1 MSNYILPVIVLVIVM
16 YGVYKK
22 IDVYD
27 VFIEGAKDSV
37 KLVINMFPCI
47 LAMIFAVNIFLNSG
61 LLEIFSNSKILSII
75 LMRPISANASLSILN
90 DIFKISGP
98 DSYIGFV
105 GSIIQGC
112 TDTTIYVLALY
123 FGSVKITKT
132 RHALWA
138 GLFADF
144 CGLVAAFVLCY
155 IFFK

>member
-1 MSNYILPVIVLVIVM
+1 MSNYILPIIVLVIVM

-27 VFIEGAKDSV
+27 VFIEGAKDGV

-61 LLEIFSNSKILSII
+61 LLEFFSNSKILSII

-90 DIFKISGP
+90 DIFKTSGP

-112 TDTTIYVLALY
+112 TDTTFYILTLY
-123 FGSVKITKT
+123 FGSVKIKKM
-132 RHALWA
+132 RYS
-138 GLFADF
+138 LFVCLCADLI
-144 CGLVAAFVLCY
+144 GAISA
-155 IFFK
+155 IFLARLFF

>member
-1 MSNYILPVIVLVIVM
+1 MSNYILPVIVLAIVM

-75 LMRPISANASLSILN
+75 IMRPISANASLSILN

-112 TDTTIYVLALY
+112 TDTTFYILTLY
-123 FGSVKITKT
+123 FGSVKIKKM
-132 RHALWA
+132 RYS
-138 GLFADF
+138 LFVCLCADLI
-144 CGLVAAFVLCY
+144 GAISA
-155 IFFK
+155 IFLARLFF

>member
-1 MSNYILPVIVLVIVM
+1 MSNYILPVIVLAIVM

-112 TDTTIYVLALY
+112 TDTTFYILTLY
-123 FGSVKITKT
+123 FGSVKIKKM
-132 RHALWA
+132 RYS
-138 GLFADF
+138 LFVWLCADLI
-144 CGLVAAFVLCY
+144 GAISA
-155 IFFK
+155 IFLARLFF

>member
-90 DIFKISGP
+90 DIFKTSGP
-98 DSYIGFV
+98 DSHIGFV

-112 TDTTIYVLALY
+112 TDTTFYILTLY
-123 FGSVKITKT
+123 FGSVKIKKM
-132 RHALWA
+132 RYS
-138 GLFADF
+138 LFVCLCADLI
-144 CGLVAAFVLCY
+144 GAISA
-155 IFFK
+155 IFLARLFF

>member
-16 YGVYKK
+16 YGIYKK

-112 TDTTIYVLALY
+112 TDTTFYILTLY
-123 FGSVKITKT
+123 FGSVKIKKM
-132 RHALWA
+132 RYS
-138 GLFADF
+138 LFVCLCADLI
-144 CGLVAAFVLCY
+144 GAISA
-155 IFFK
+155 IFLARLFF

>member
-1 MSNYILPVIVLVIVM
+1 MSNYILPIIVLVIVM

-61 LLEIFSNSKILSII
+61 LLEFFSNSKILSIM

-90 DIFKISGP
+90 DIFKTSGP

-112 TDTTIYVLALY
+112 TDTTFYILTLY
-123 FGSVKITKT
+123 FGSVKIKKM
-132 RHALWA
+132 RYS
-138 GLFADF
+138 LFVCLCADLI
-144 CGLVAAFVLCY
+144 GAISA
-155 IFFK
+155 IFLARLFF

>member
-112 TDTTIYVLALY
+112 TDTTFYILTLY
-123 FGSVKITKT
+123 FGSVKIKKM
-132 RHALWA
+132 RYS
-138 GLFADF
+138 LFVCLCADLI
-144 CGLVAAFVLCY
+144 GAISA
-155 IFFK
+155 IFLASLFF

>member
-61 LLEIFSNSKILSII
+61 LLEIFLNSKILSII

-112 TDTTIYVLALY
+112 TDTTFYILTLY
-123 FGSVKITKT
+123 FGSVKIKKM
-132 RHALWA
+132 RYS
-138 GLFADF
+138 LFVCLCADLI
-144 CGLVAAFVLCY
+144 GAISA
-155 IFFK
+155 IFLARLFF

>member
-1 MSNYILPVIVLVIVM
+1 MCNYILPVIVLVIVM

-90 DIFKISGP
+90 DIFKIYGP

-112 TDTTIYVLALY
+112 TDTTFYILTLY
-123 FGSVKITKT
+123 FGSVKIKKM
-132 RHALWA
+132 RYS
-138 GLFADF
+138 LFVCLCADLIGAISAIF
-144 CGLVAAFVLCY
+144 LAR
-155 IFFK
+155 IFF

>member
-90 DIFKISGP
+90 DIFKTSGP

-112 TDTTIYVLALY
+112 TDTTFYILTLY
-123 FGSVKITKT
+123 FGSVKIKKM
-132 RHALWA
+132 RYS
-138 GLFADF
+138 LFVCLCADLI
-144 CGLVAAFVLCY
+144 GAISA
-155 IFFK
+155 IFLARLFF

>member
-112 TDTTIYVLALY
+112 TDTTFYILTLY
-123 FGSVKITKT
+123 FGSIKIKKM
-132 RHALWA
+132 RYS
-138 GLFADF
+138 LFVCLCADLI
-144 CGLVAAFVLCY
+144 GAISA
-155 IFFK
+155 IFLARLFF

>member
-112 TDTTIYVLALY
+112 TDTTFYILTLY
-123 FGSVKITKT
+123 FGSVKIKKM
-132 RHALWA
+132 RYS
-138 GLFADF
+138 LFVCLCADLI
-144 CGLVAAFVLCY
+144 GAISA
-155 IFFK
+155 IFLARLFF

>member
-27 VFIEGAKDSV
+27 IFVEGAKDSV

-61 LLEIFSNSKILSII
+61 LLEFFSNSKILSII

-90 DIFKISGP
+90 DIFKTSGP

-112 TDTTIYVLALY
+112 TDTTFYILTLY
-123 FGSVKITKT
+123 FGSVKIKKM
-132 RHALWA
+132 RYS
-138 GLFADF
+138 LFVCLCADLI
-144 CGLVAAFVLCY
+144 GAISA
-155 IFFK
+155 IFLARLFF

>member
-90 DIFKISGP
+90 DIFKRYGP

-112 TDTTIYVLALY
+112 TDTTFYILTLY
-123 FGSVKITKT
+123 FGSVKIKKM
-132 RHALWA
+132 RYS
-138 GLFADF
+138 LFVCLCADLIGAISAIF
-144 CGLVAAFVLCY
+144 LAR
-155 IFFK
+155 IFF

>member
-1 MSNYILPVIVLVIVM
+1 MSNYILPVIVLVIVV

-61 LLEIFSNSKILSII
+61 LLEIFSNSKIISII

-112 TDTTIYVLALY
+112 TDTTFYILTLY
-123 FGSVKITKT
+123 FGSVKIKKM
-132 RHALWA
+132 RYS
-138 GLFADF
+138 LFVCLCADLI
-144 CGLVAAFVLCY
+144 GAISA
-155 IFFK
+155 IFLARLFF

>member
-61 LLEIFSNSKILSII
+61 LLEIFSNSKIISII

-112 TDTTIYVLALY
+112 TDTTFYILTLY
-123 FGSVKITKT
+123 FGSVKIKKM
-132 RHALWA
+132 RYS
-138 GLFADF
+138 LFVCLCADLI
-144 CGLVAAFVLCY
+144 GAISA
-155 IFFK
+155 IFLSRLFF

>member
-112 TDTTIYVLALY
+112 TDTTFYILTLY
-123 FGSVKITKT
+123 FGSVKIKKM
-132 RHALWA
+132 RYS
-138 GLFADF
+138 LFVCLCADLIGAISAIF
-144 CGLVAAFVLCY
+144 LAR
-155 IFFK
+155 IFF

>member
-90 DIFKISGP
+90 DIFKIYGP

-112 TDTTIYVLALY
+112 TDTTFYILTLY
-123 FGSVKITKT
+123 FGSVKIKKM
-132 RHALWA
+132 RYS
-138 GLFADF
+138 LFVCLCADLIGAISAIF
-144 CGLVAAFVLCY
+144 LAR
-155 IFFK
+155 IFF

>member
-61 LLEIFSNSKILSII
+61 LLEIFSNSKIFSII

-112 TDTTIYVLALY
+112 TDTTFYILTLY
-123 FGSVKITKT
+123 FGSVKIKKM
-132 RHALWA
+132 RYS
-138 GLFADF
+138 LFVCLCADLI
-144 CGLVAAFVLCY
+144 GAISA
-155 IFFK
+155 IFLARLFF

>member
-1 MSNYILPVIVLVIVM
+1 MSNYILPIIVLVIVM

-90 DIFKISGP
+90 DIFKTYGP

-112 TDTTIYVLALY
+112 TDTTFYILTLY
-123 FGSVKITKT
+123 FGSVKIKKM
-132 RHALWA
+132 RYS
-138 GLFADF
+138 LFVCLCADLI
-144 CGLVAAFVLCY
+144 GAISA
-155 IFFK
+155 IFLARLFF

>member
-90 DIFKISGP
+90 DIFKTSGP
-98 DSYIGFV
+98 DSYSGFV

-112 TDTTIYVLALY
+112 TDTTFYILTLY
-123 FGSVKITKT
+123 FGSVKIKKM
-132 RHALWA
+132 RYS
-138 GLFADF
+138 LFVCLCADLI
-144 CGLVAAFVLCY
+144 GAISA
-155 IFFK
+155 IFLARLFF

>member
-1 MSNYILPVIVLVIVM
+1 MSNYILPVIVLAIVM

-112 TDTTIYVLALY
+112 TDTTFYILTLY
-123 FGSVKITKT
+123 FGSVKIKKM
-132 RHALWA
+132 RYS
-138 GLFADF
+138 LFVCLCADLI
-144 CGLVAAFVLCY
+144 GAISA
-155 IFFK
+155 IFLARLFF

>member
-47 LAMIFAVNIFLNSG
+47 LAMIFAVNIFLNSR

-90 DIFKISGP
+90 DIFKTSGP

-112 TDTTIYVLALY
+112 TDTTFYILTLY
-123 FGSVKITKT
+123 FGSVKIKKM
-132 RHALWA
+132 RYS
-138 GLFADF
+138 LFVCLCADLI
-144 CGLVAAFVLCY
+144 GAISA
-155 IFFK
+155 IFLARLFF

>member
-90 DIFKISGP
+90 DIFKIYSP

-112 TDTTIYVLALY
+112 TDTTFYILTLY
-123 FGSVKITKT
+123 FGSVKIKKM
-132 RHALWA
+132 RYS
-138 GLFADF
+138 LFVCLCADLI
-144 CGLVAAFVLCY
+144 GAISA
-155 IFFK
+155 IFLARLFF

>member
-90 DIFKISGP
+90 DIFKTSGP

-112 TDTTIYVLALY
+112 TDTTFYILTLY
-123 FGSVKITKT
+123 FGSVKIKKM
-132 RHALWA
+132 RYS
-138 GLFADF
+138 LFVCLCADLI
-144 CGLVAAFVLCY
+144 GSISA
-155 IFFK
+155 IFLARLFF

>member
-90 DIFKISGP
+90 DIFKIYGP

-112 TDTTIYVLALY
+112 TDTTFYILTLY
-123 FGSVKITKT
+123 FGSVKIKKM
-132 RHALWA
+132 RYS
-138 GLFADF
+138 LFVCLCADLI
-144 CGLVAAFVLCY
+144 GAISA
-155 IFFK
+155 IFLARLFF

>member
-90 DIFKISGP
+90 DIFKIKNLVSE
-98 DSYIGFV
+98 SRNLHAHIEV
-105 GSIIQGC
+105 GINGNIASTVEAIKDMIRGVGGDIVSIEIQK
-112 TDTTIYVLALY
+112 
-123 FGSVKITKT
+123 KI
-132 RHALWA
+132 
-138 GLFADF
+138 
-144 CGLVAAFVLCY
+144 
-155 IFFK
+155 

>member
-16 YGVYKK
+16 YGIYKK

-90 DIFKISGP
+90 DIFKIYGP

-112 TDTTIYVLALY
+112 TDTTFYILTLY
-123 FGSVKITKT
+123 FGSVKIKKM
-132 RHALWA
+132 RYS
-138 GLFADF
+138 LFVCLCADLI
-144 CGLVAAFVLCY
+144 GAISA
-155 IFFK
+155 IFLARLFF

>member
-75 LMRPISANASLSILN
+75 IMRPISANASLSILN

-112 TDTTIYVLALY
+112 TDTTFYILTLY
-123 FGSVKITKT
+123 FGSVKIKKM
-132 RHALWA
+132 RYS
-138 GLFADF
+138 LFVCLCADLI
-144 CGLVAAFVLCY
+144 GAISA
-155 IFFK
+155 IFLARLFF

>member
-27 VFIEGAKDSV
+27 VFVEGAKDSV

-112 TDTTIYVLALY
+112 TDTTFYILTLY
-123 FGSVKITKT
+123 FGSVKIKKM
-132 RHALWA
+132 RYS
-138 GLFADF
+138 LFVCLCADLI
-144 CGLVAAFVLCY
+144 GAISA
-155 IFFK
+155 IFLARLFF

>member
-27 VFIEGAKDSV
+27 VFIEGAKGSV

-112 TDTTIYVLALY
+112 TDTTFYILTLY
-123 FGSVKITKT
+123 FGSVKIKKM
-132 RHALWA
+132 RYS
-138 GLFADF
+138 LFVCLCADLIGAISAIF
-144 CGLVAAFVLCY
+144 LAR
-155 IFFK
+155 IFF